1 MSEQQPELAPE
12 EQREQD
18 QGRVR
23 TQIFTTDV
31 VRTVERVTDALP
43 FGGGPRNHGR
53 TSFEGHDLNVM
64 IDLVEASNPEHLE
77 SAGQALWNARDAIR
91 EAAKELG
98 EHIDRVDWQ
107 GESGNAFREWGKG
120 LVGHAQ
126 KLGDFA
132 DAAGTQITVA
142 GTGLA
147 SVRKSMPPRDDRLH
161 PKKVD
166 EIELPK
172 RTDANPEYAAAV
184 QVEKHRQEAINQVN
198 RLASYYAVSE
208 EVLASKEP
216 PRFDKALD
224 VDVPK
229 PRGLRDWPP
238 ASGGSGPDA
247 DTSRH
252 PTVSAVSR
260 HPDISGGPAERGAAG
275 EGGSQRVGAVGTITP
290 VPDRST
296 STEIDSV
303 TAPPPPV
310 TPASPAPTPSAPGGP
325 GAGTGAFPPVSP
337 VVNGAF
343 KPVQTGTSRSTTVGD
358 VQKAVGRSGSA
369 PGRPGPGAGGTSA
382 VGGPGAER
390 RTGPMADGHPAG
402 TGRPGG
408 TAGGSPTAGHGGT
421 QTGRSVGGTSATAS
435 GGGRPGG
442 TGGRPMAGHT
452 GGGPSSGPRA
462 GRGNGIVGGTPQR
475 GGSASGTTGSRGGSR
490 GTVIGGESASQGR
503 ATGGAASGRG
513 ANGSSAGGARSGGR
527 GTTNSSGVIGTPR
540 GDAPGSRAKR
550 KGFTSGGAGL
560 VRGSGRRRDSDEEEQ
575 ENTGTTRPDYLT
587 EDEETWAARRPG
599 AVPPV
604 IE

>member
-147 SVRKSMPPRDDRLH
+147 SVRKSMPPRDDRLD

-184 QVEKHRQEAINQVN
+184 RVEKHRQEAINQVN

-224 VDVPK
+224 VDVPR
-229 PRGLRDWPP
+229 PRGIIDPRGNSRTGSSTSNGHSSYDS
-238 ASGGSGPDA
+238 AQSSVSARGSGHGVDA
-247 DTSRH
+247 STGRRE
-252 PTVSAVSR
+252 V
-260 HPDISGGPAERGAAG
+260 E
-275 EGGSQRVGAVGTITP
+275 AVGTITP
-290 VPDRST
+290 VPARST

-343 KPVQTGTSRSTTVGD
+343 KPVQKGTSRSTTVGD

-369 PGRPGPGAGGTSA
+369 HVRPGPGAGGTSA

-402 TGRPGG
+402 IGRPGG

-513 ANGSSAGGARSGGR
+513 ANGSSAGAARSGGR
-527 GTTNSSGVIGTPR
+527 GTTSSSGVIGTPR
-540 GDAPGSRAKR
+540 GDAPGSRAKG